1 MKGDDYMQKGSTK
14 TVGILFVIIL
24 VVLLIAHLVTLRNVR
39 TEFSGKEEAMKA
51 QITELNG
58 KVDAL
63 TMKNKGLN
71 VKLALRGIA
80 IDIVRNDFGDAKDQV
95 SEFKQMLK
103 DGGCTKMEA
112 LEPLFEEMNTSLLKT
127 DESGAL
133 KTLEAIETMIFQK
146 EEPVAEEAETEGE
159 ATE

>member
-1 MKGDDYMQKGSTK
+1 MQKGSTK

-39 TEFSGKEEAMKA
+39 TEFSGKEEAMQA
-51 QITELNG
+51 QIAELNG
-58 KVDAL
+58 KVDDL

-95 SEFKQMLK
+95 AEFKQKLK
-103 DGGCTKMEA
+103 EGGCTKMDT

-127 DESGAL
+127 DEAGAL
-133 KTLEAIETMIFQK
+133 KTLDAIEAVIFQK
-146 EEPVAEEAETEGE
+146 DTPAVDEPEAETEMAE
-159 ATE
+159 TE

>member
-1 MKGDDYMQKGSTK
+1 MQKGSTK

-39 TEFSGKEEAMKA
+39 TEFSGKEEAMQAKIA
-51 QITELNG
+51 ELNG
-58 KVDAL
+58 TVDNL

-95 SEFKQMLK
+95 AEFKQMLK

-112 LEPLFEEMNTSLLKT
+112 LEPLFEEINTSLLKP
-127 DESGAL
+127 DEAGAL

-146 EEPVAEEAETEGE
+146 DTPAVDEPEAETDMAE
-159 ATE
+159 TE